1 MIGLDTNVLVR
12 YVAQDDPKQ
21 SPQATRLIE
30 SLTADAPG
38 YVSIVSVVELV
49 WVLAGCYASTRNEIC
64 EVLETLLRTKE
75 IIVAHADIVWKALR
89 IFREGKADFADCLIE
104 RSANA
109 AGCSHT
115 ATFDRDAAKHGGMR
129 LIGSSR

>member
-21 SPQATRLIE
+21 SPKATSLIE
-30 SLTADAPG
+30 SLTAKAPG
-38 YVSIVSVVELV
+38 FISVVSVVELV
-49 WVLAGCYASTRNEIC
+49 WVLSSCYGSTKSEIC

-75 IIVAHADIVWKALR
+75 LVVAQADTVWKALR
-89 IFREGKADFADCLIE
+89 VFRDSKTDFADCLIE
-104 RSANA
+104 RSANQ

-115 ATFDRDAAKHGGMR
+115 ATFDVGAAINCGMQ
-129 LIGSSR
+129 LID

>member
-21 SPQATRLIE
+21 SPKATRLIE
-30 SLTADAPG
+30 SLTVDVPG

-49 WVLAGCYASTRNEIC
+49 WVLTGCYASTKGEIC

-75 IIVAHADIVWKALR
+75 IVVANADTIWKAVRL
-89 IFREGKADFADCLIE
+89 FKDGKADFADCLIE
-104 RSANA
+104 RSANE
-109 AGCSHT
+109 AGCDHT
-115 ATFDRDAAKHGGMR
+115 ATFDRDASKHCGMR
-129 LIGSSR
+129 LIE

>member
-12 YVAQDDPKQ
+12 YVAQDDPRQ
-21 SPQATRLIE
+21 SPKATRLIE

-38 YVSIVSVVELV
+38 FVGVVSVVELV
-49 WVLAGCYASTRNEIC
+49 WVLSGCYGATKSEIC

-75 IIVAHADIVWKALR
+75 IVVAQTETVWKALR
-89 IFREGKADFADCLIE
+89 KFRGGKADFADCLIE
-104 RSANA
+104 RMADE

-115 ATFDRDAAKHGGMR
+115 ATFDRDAARTCGMR
-129 LIGSSR
+129 LID